1 MNTCTREPPVMSAHR
16 APHAQ
21 LALVH
26 AQIYLHLRS
35 YTVPSEQR
43 YIIRLLLVV
52 PVYAFSS
59 WLSLL
64 LLGGHQHHVY
74 LDSLRDCYEGECGV
88 PASTQPLSAGS
99 RLERGPGR
107 GAPGQPASGPESG
120 LARACGR
127 GCPTAGTSG
136 AEGELLDMGYRTS
149 RLPSG
154 ELGLQPGLPRAG
166 KGNGALDRVGGTS
179 EP

>member
-1 MNTCTREPPVMSAHR
+1 MSAPPPAGSSAGGSGRWRPR
-16 APHAQ
+16 AQP
-21 LALVH
+21 ALPH

-88 PASTQPLSAGS
+88 PASAQPLSAGS
-99 RLERGPGR
+99 RLERDPGR
-107 GAPGQPASGPESG
+107 GA
-120 LARACGR
+120 R
-127 GCPTAGTSG
+127 G
-136 AEGELLDMGYRTS
+136 S
-149 RLPSG
+149 RP
-154 ELGLQPGLPRAG
+154 PGLSLA
-166 KGNGALDRVGGTS
+166 
-179 EP
+179 